1 MATQAPA
8 FQGIALREVAKETFN
23 TPSQLAMRRF
33 RRNRLAVAG
42 LILVV
47 FFALVALTAGFIAP
61 FNPNYQSAET
71 QNAQPGTF
79 NQEIGKVNIFGSDD
93 LGRDVLTRLMYGSRV
108 SLAVG
113 IVSEAVILLFGVPIG
128 LAAGFFGGV
137 VDNALMRF
145 TDIMYAFPDLLFVII
160 IVQVFGRSLFVIFI
174 ALGITNWVT
183 MARLVRGQV
192 LQIKQM
198 DYVLSARSIG
208 ARSLALMARHILP
221 NILGPII
228 VLVTLGIPGAIIAE
242 ATLTYLGLGVD
253 PSTPTW
259 GTMVNAAF
267 PAIHS
272 QPIQVLIPAVA
283 IGVLTLAFT
292 FVGDGV
298 RDAFDPRSK

>member
-1 MATQAPA
+1 MASQAPA
-8 FQGIALREVAKETFN
+8 FQGVALRQIPKETFN
-23 TPSQLAMRRF
+23 TPTQLALQRF
-33 RRNRLAVAG
+33 RRNSLAVGG
-42 LILVV
+42 LVIVV
-47 FFALVALTAGFIAP
+47 LFAVIALTAGFTAP
-61 FNPNYQSAET
+61 FDPNYQSSTA

-79 NQEIGKVNIFGSDD
+79 NEEIGKVNTLGSDD

-113 IVSEAVILLFGVPIG
+113 LVSEGVILLLGVPIG

-174 ALGITNWVT
+174 ALGVTSWVT

-192 LQIKQM
+192 LQVKQM

-208 ARSLALMARHILP
+208 ARSMALMARHILP

-267 PAIHS
+267 QSIYSHPE
-272 QPIQVLIPAVA
+272 QVLFPAFA
-283 IGVLTLAFT
+283 IGVLTLSFT